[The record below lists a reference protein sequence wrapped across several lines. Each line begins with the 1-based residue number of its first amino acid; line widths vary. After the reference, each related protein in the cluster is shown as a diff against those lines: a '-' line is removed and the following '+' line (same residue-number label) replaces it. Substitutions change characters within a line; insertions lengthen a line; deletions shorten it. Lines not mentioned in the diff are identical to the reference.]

1 MAGKYEMKNVGVQVV
16 VSLHILLRVFKK
28 DILKKFLCGG
38 FPKLRFFFLV
48 ISNSNP
54 FSHTV
59 CFHKRT
65 AVPKRVL
72 RICSYF
78 GSCLTY
84 KDEPSKGWP
93 AAPLNVNCFLW
104 PAACI
109 NSILYFVYN
118 RYVLCKL

>member
-1 MAGKYEMKNVGVQVV
+1 MKNVGVQVV
-16 VSLHILLRVFKK
+16 VIAYTLRVFKK

-38 FPKLRFFFLV
+38 FPKWRIFL
-48 ISNSNP
+48 SFLSLTP
-54 FSHTV
+54 FHTV
-59 CFHKRT
+59 CFDKRT

-78 GSCLTY
+78 GPCLTY

-109 NSILYFVYN
+109 NSILY
-118 RYVLCKL
+118 LQ